1 MNIRYYKI
9 LLILSILFSSCVK
22 TEDITDAD
30 AVCLRAD
37 VTSLAMTRSAD
48 DFVYT
53 GTSAAGMEAEVWFSN
68 ESGIYPAN
76 GSPVAPTFIPY
87 RAKVKYE
94 DANPTT
100 VYVNP
105 ESKTDAL
112 SYPVNGEPVYCVGL
126 YPAGKWT
133 SPDGTK
139 AIHPIDGRSDIMYAS
154 QLSGTW
160 QNPLPIQHYFHKL
173 TWLKVEGRATD
184 PDAIDNWGKILS
196 ISIVN
201 PCSNIEITLSDGAVN
216 FTGEKKDLVALDTAT
231 GLSVTVRDMGSL
243 ICTPDTEYE
252 MKIVTEKSTKTV
264 SVTLKDESGK
274 DLTAAGEAMGKLFII
289 NLYFTPFNEIN
300 ASCVLIPW
308 FEQEVEL
315 N

>member
-1 MNIRYYKI
+1 MNIRYYQI

-22 TEDITDAD
+22 TDDITETDAI
-30 AVCLRAD
+30 CLRAD
-37 VTSLAMTRSAD
+37 VTSMAITRSAGD
-48 DFVYT
+48 YAYT
-53 GTSAAGMEAEVWFSN
+53 GTSVAGMEAEVWFSN
-68 ESGIYPAN
+68 ESGRYPAN
-76 GSPVAPTFIPY
+76 GSQTAPTFIPY

-94 DANPTT
+94 DAHPTT

-112 SYPVNGEPVYCVGL
+112 SYPVNGDPVYCVGL
-126 YPAGKWT
+126 YPAGNWT

-139 AIHPIDGRSDIMYAS
+139 AIHPIDGRSDIMYAP

-160 QNPLPIQHYFHKL
+160 QNPLPVQHYFHKL

-184 PDAIDNWGKILS
+184 PDAIDNWGKIQR

-201 PCSNIEITLSDGAVN
+201 RSSNIEITVSDGAVN
-216 FTGEKKDLVALDTAT
+216 FTGDKKELAALETAT
-231 GLSVTVRDMGSL
+231 GLSVTVQDMGSL
-243 ICTPDTEYE
+243 LCMPDTDYE
-252 MKIVTEKSTKTV
+252 LKIVTEKSTKTL

-274 DLTAAGEAMGKLFII
+274 GLTSASEAMGKLFII
-289 NLYFTPFNEIN
+289 NLYFTPVNEIN